1 MNKTTL
7 FTAVILKFGLFAAQA
22 ADKVL
27 FEDSSFS
34 KEGWSEYAEISGTG
48 GWEVKRRELGEL
60 VQTVV
65 QEVTLEGSGGIF
77 LSAGEGSY
85 ASVFRS
91 EDVIY
96 AMRSRNGERSV
107 RQQEGFDA

>member
-1 MNKTTL
+1 MNKTTFFSAL
-7 FTAVILKFGLFAAQA
+7 ILPFGLLSAQA

-34 KEGWSEYAEISGTG
+34 KEGWSEFAEIPGTG

-65 QEVTLEGSGGIF
+65 QEVTLLNI
-77 LSAGEGSY
+77 
-85 ASVFRS
+85 
-91 EDVIY
+91 
-96 AMRSRNGERSV
+96 
-107 RQQEGFDA
+107 